1 MSEYSDEL
9 RRLMLVTAAA
19 SIRYGLQHQQPMRL
33 ALGEFPLALQQP
45 RACFVTLHQQ
55 AQLRGCIGSLQAI
68 QPLIIDLVHNAYAA
82 AFSDPRFA
90 PISTTEYPELEL
102 HISILSEP
110 ETMVISDE
118 ADLLSQLRPGIDGLI
133 LEEGSYRATF
143 LPSVWE
149 QLPTARAFVAQ
160 LKRKAGLDSGYWSES
175 IRALRY
181 TTESFAALIS
191 ELD

>member
-33 ALGEFPLALQQP
+33 TLGEFPLALQQP
-45 RACFVTLHQQ
+45 RACFVTLQQQ

-68 QPLIIDLVHNAYAA
+68 QPLIIDIVHNAYAA

-133 LEEGSYRATF
+133 LKEGSYRATF